1 MIKLVLKFFVAITI
15 YQPLTSTSTSHHITS
30 FLFFLLLLLLLL
42 LYFFYSSST
51 SIIIIFNHNS
61 PQIYLFTLNFPFPY
75 FPSISPKIKTK

>member
-30 FLFFLLLLLLLL
+30 FLFFLLLLL

-75 FPSISPKIKTK
+75 FPSI